1 MRGQVQIPDSTDE
14 EDASAEFEPIADK
27 FGATKDTMH
36 KLDISMVE
44 EWVHSMVREQL
55 PDGMQSR
62 FRVIC

>member
-44 EWVHSMVREQL
+44 EWVHSMVHSSGRA
-55 PDGMQSR
+55 
-62 FRVIC
+62 